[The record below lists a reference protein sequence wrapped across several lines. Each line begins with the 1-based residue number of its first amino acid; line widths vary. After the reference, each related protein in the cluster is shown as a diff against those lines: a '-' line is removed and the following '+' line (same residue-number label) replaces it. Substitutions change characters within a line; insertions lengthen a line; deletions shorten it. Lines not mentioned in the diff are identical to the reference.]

1 MIYDI
6 LVVGAGPSGMMAAI
20 EAKNNRP
27 DLKIGIIDKNSSM
40 GRKLLITGG
49 GRCNITNNQDIDDFF
64 KYVVRNPKF
73 LYSAFSSFSNRDL
86 IDFFEINGLKVK
98 CEGNKIYPIGDD
110 AKGVLGV
117 LENKLR
123 ELAVEFI
130 PNSTVAALKITES
143 SAGELILINT
153 EEGETLS
160 AKRIIIAT
168 GGASYKATG
177 SDGEMFKL
185 LEGMGIEIKTIMPTL
200 VKLNSNQEFIIKSQG
215 ISLNN
220 TKFTITSK
228 NKKIA
233 EVEGSL
239 VFTHNGI
246 SGPSAINS
254 SSYIT
259 DKSLSDIKV
268 FIDFIPEITESA
280 IKEAI
285 REKDKKNL
293 DTKLS
298 KFLPKEFI
306 KNVLSFELKMEP
318 SITENQIQNMKK
330 EEIQKIVNAFK
341 CAELKLTGYG
351 GLNES
356 IVTRGGIAIK
366 EINPKMLNLKKFPNI
381 YVSGEMIDV
390 DAFTGGF
397 NLQIAFSTGYLAGKN
412 ASDSF

>member
-49 GRCNITNNQDIDDFF
+49 GRCNVTNNQEIDAFF
-64 KYVVRNPKF
+64 KHVVRNPKF

-86 IDFFEINGLKVK
+86 IDFFEKNGLKLK
-98 CEGNKIYPIGDD
+98 CEGNKIYPVGDD
-110 AKGVLGV
+110 AKGVLSV
-117 LENKLR
+117 LENKLS
-123 ELAVEFI
+123 ELGIDRILNLEVKSLNI
-130 PNSTVAALKITES
+130 KDTE
-143 SAGELILINT
+143 GEDLILINAEKNESLT
-153 EEGETLS
+153 
-160 AKRIIIAT
+160 AKRIIIGT
-168 GGASYKATG
+168 GGVSYKATG
-177 SDGEMFKL
+177 SDGEMFKI
-185 LEGMGIEIKTIMPTL
+185 LEGMGIEVKEIMPTL

-220 TKFTITSK
+220 TKFTITNK

-259 DKSLSDIKV
+259 DKALADIKV
-268 FIDFIPEITESA
+268 FMDFLPEISESE

-285 REKDKKNL
+285 RAKDKKNL

-298 KFLPKEFI
+298 KFLPKEFV

-330 EEIQKIVNAFK
+330 EEVQKIVNEFK

-366 EINPKMLNLKKFPNI
+366 EINPKTLNLKKLPNI
-381 YVSGEMIDV
+381 YISGEMIDV

-397 NLQIAFSTGYLAGKN
+397 NLQIAFSTGYLAGKS
-412 ASDSF
+412 ASESF

>member
-40 GRKLLITGG
+40 GKKLLITGG
-49 GRCNITNNQDIDDFF
+49 GRCNITNNQEIDAFF
-64 KYVVRNPKF
+64 KHVVRNPKF

-86 IDFFEINGLKVK
+86 IDFFEKNGLKLK
-98 CEGNKIYPIGDD
+98 CEGNKIYPVGDD
-110 AKGVLGV
+110 AKGVLSV
-117 LENKLR
+117 FENKLI
-123 ELAVEFI
+123 ELGIDRILNLEVKSLNI
-130 PNSTVAALKITES
+130 KYTES
-143 SAGELILINT
+143 EELILINAEKNESLT
-153 EEGETLS
+153 
-160 AKRIIIAT
+160 AKRIIIGT

-177 SDGEMFKL
+177 SDGEMFKI
-185 LEGMGIEIKTIMPTL
+185 LEGMGIEVKEIMPTL

-220 TKFTITSK
+220 TKFTITNK

-259 DKSLSDIKV
+259 DKALADIKV
-268 FIDFIPEITESA
+268 FMDFLPEISESE

-285 REKDKKNL
+285 RAKDKKNL

-298 KFLPKEFI
+298 KFLPKEFV

-330 EEIQKIVNAFK
+330 EEVQKIVNAFK

-366 EINPKMLNLKKFPNI
+366 EINPKTLNLKKLPNI

-397 NLQIAFSTGYLAGKN
+397 NLQIAFSTGYLAGKS
-412 ASDSF
+412 ASESF